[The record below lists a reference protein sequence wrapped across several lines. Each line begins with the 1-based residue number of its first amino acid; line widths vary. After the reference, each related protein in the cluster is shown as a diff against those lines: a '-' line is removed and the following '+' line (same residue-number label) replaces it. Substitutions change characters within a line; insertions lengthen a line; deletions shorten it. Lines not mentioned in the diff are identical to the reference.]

1 MERNYDIFFYDIKTG
16 ETLFDYTLEDFIRD
30 NYDET
35 ADYDKIYDNVLI
47 NVLID
52 EIPSLNTE
60 SNLNGIIHS
69 YLDPLTLDKS
79 TCEEI
84 HERFTENNIL
94 EKNTLYQNNN
104 FLPSE
109 ESKDNINLD
118 IPAKEKI
125 ISTDH
130 SNICIHVPKI
140 NKSIQERMI
149 QNRIYYSY
157 NILLNFK
164 NNYNIINLLPLTNVD
179 IELLKKTFLIKKKDI
194 INPVKIYYRNGN
206 VYKGEINK
214 KYQKNGYGITLYN
227 NGDTFSV
234 LWKKNIAVGYGIYQY
249 FDNTQLIGIWDNDI
263 FHGKNNI
270 IYYCNG
276 DIYQG
281 NIEYNIINGYGIMK
295 YSDGSIYEG
304 YWNNN
309 MHCINGLITY
319 PNGDRF
325 QYVDSIEF
333 HEIIHSFATID
344 SSKNHAMS
352 LDFY

>member
-47 NVLID
+47 NVLKD
-52 EIPSLNTE
+52 EIPSLNAD
-60 SNLNGIIHS
+60 SDLNGIIDSHV
-69 YLDPLTLDKS
+69 DPVTFDKS
-79 TCEEI
+79 THEEI
-84 HERFTENNIL
+84 LEGFAENNIL

-118 IPAKEKI
+118 TLEKEKI

-130 SNICIHVPKI
+130 SNACILIPKV
-140 NKSIQERMI
+140 NEAMKELMI
-149 QNRIYYSY
+149 QNRIHYSY
-157 NILLNFK
+157 NIFYFK
-164 NNYNIINLLPLTNVD
+164 NKYNIINLLPLTNVE
-179 IELLKKTFLIKKKDI
+179 IELLKKTFLIKKKNI
-194 INPVKIYYRNGN
+194 INPVKIYYRNGD

-227 NGDTFSV
+227 NGDIFSV
-234 LWKKNIAVGYGIYQY
+234 LWKKNIAIGYGTYQY
-249 FDNTQLIGIWDNDI
+249 TDNTQLFGIWDNDI
-263 FHGKNNI
+263 FHGNNNI

-276 DIYQG
+276 DVYQG

-295 YSDGSIYEG
+295 YSDGRIYEG

-319 PNGDRF
+319 PNGERF
-325 QYVDSIEF
+325 QYVDPAKF
-333 HEIIHSFATID
+333 HTIIHPFVAID
-344 SSKNHAMS
+344 SSKNHAMAI
-352 LDFY
+352 DFY

>member
-1 MERNYDIFFYDIKTG
+1 MERCYDIFFYDIKTG

-47 NVLID
+47 NVLKD
-52 EIPSLNTE
+52 EIPNLSIHNSLI
-60 SNLNGIIHS
+60 SC
-69 YLDPLTLDKS
+69 DV
-79 TCEEI
+79 
-84 HERFTENNIL
+84 ENNIL
-94 EKNTLYQNNN
+94 KKDDSLNENNKLSIFSNQFPQN
-104 FLPSE
+104 LPNSLHSE
-109 ESKDNINLD
+109 ECKDNVVNYD
-118 IPAKEKI
+118 KI
-125 ISTDH
+125 ISKNEKPLH
-130 SNICIHVPKI
+130 ESNEKLSVKDQ
-140 NKSIQERMI
+140 SVI

-157 NILLNFK
+157 NIFYFK
-164 NNYNIINLLPLTNVD
+164 NKYNIINLLPLTNVD

-263 FHGKNNI
+263 FHGNNNT
-270 IYYCNG
+270 IYYYNG

-319 PNGDRF
+319 PNGERL
-325 QYVDSIEF
+325 QYVDLAEF
-333 HEIIHSFATID
+333 HAI
-344 SSKNHAMS
+344 NHP
-352 LDFY
+352 LCRH

>member
-1 MERNYDIFFYDIKTG
+1 MERCYDIFFYDIKTG

-47 NVLID
+47 NVLKD
-52 EIPSLNTE
+52 EIPNLSIHNSLI
-60 SNLNGIIHS
+60 SC
-69 YLDPLTLDKS
+69 DV
-79 TCEEI
+79 
-84 HERFTENNIL
+84 ENNIL
-94 EKNTLYQNNN
+94 KKDDSLNENNELSIFPNQFPQN
-104 FLPSE
+104 LPNSLHSE
-109 ESKDNINLD
+109 ECKDNVVNYD
-118 IPAKEKI
+118 KI
-125 ISTDH
+125 ISKNEKPLH
-130 SNICIHVPKI
+130 ESNEKLNIKDQLV
-140 NKSIQERMI
+140 I

-157 NILLNFK
+157 NIFYFK
-164 NNYNIINLLPLTNVD
+164 NKYNIINLLPLTNVE
-179 IELLKKTFLIKKKDI
+179 IELLKKTFLIKKKNI
-194 INPVKIYYRNGN
+194 INPVKIYYRNGD

-227 NGDTFSV
+227 NGDIFSV
-234 LWKKNIAVGYGIYQY
+234 LWKKNIAIGYGTYQY
-249 FDNTQLIGIWDNDI
+249 TDNTQLFGIWDNNI
-263 FHGKNNI
+263 FHGNNNI

-319 PNGDRF
+319 PNGERL
-325 QYVDSIEF
+325 QYVDPIKF
-333 HEIIHSFATID
+333 HEIIHSFAAID
-344 SSKNHAMS
+344 SSKNHSMAI
-352 LDFY
+352 DFY